1 MTLAFRPDEPNP
13 RVSVLLADLGIA
25 PGHSPGAIDLGID
38 DRDEMLAFLV
48 RAHGGDRDRALF
60 QYFQSGESIARCLG
74 QVLRWRFGDLGNAGD
89 PGCVH
94 SLLDFA
100 SGYGRVTRFLVREVP
115 PERVWV
121 ADVYAEGV
129 RFQAE
134 RFGVHAMVS
143 SIRPEDFACAERF
156 DAILVTSLFTH
167 LPEERFVAWLRVLL
181 GLLNPGG
188 LLAFSAH
195 SPEVLPPGAE
205 MPASGI
211 LFEPTSESGSLDT
224 SDYGS
229 TWVTEGFVRSALERA
244 MPPGAPGAPG
254 ASLHPLERALCNF
267 QDLYLVVPE
276 PGVDFSSLAFQGEPQ
291 LFVEH
296 AELDAE
302 GNLELEGWAAVRNG
316 TVREVEVWLDEERLG
331 SARVEGERGDVR
343 GFFGG
348 AHDILAG
355 WSCSCRLP
363 AGGSRSAAVLRLRV
377 VDGGGGGHVLWAGSV
392 AELLLAAS
400 CLEREQLRG
409 WLGHVEVLL
418 SQERAR
424 AAGIAAELEMRD
436 TRLAAMRASRFW
448 KLRNVWFRLK
458 ARLGLADPSEVEGAE
473 AAR

>member
-1 MTLAFRPDEPNP
+1 MTLAFRPDDPNP
-13 RVSVLLADLGIA
+13 RVSVLLADLGLA
-25 PGHSPGAIDLGID
+25 PGAAGLAVD
-38 DRDEMLAFLV
+38 DRDEMLAFLLA
-48 RAHGGDRDRALF
+48 AHRGDRDRALF

-74 QVLRWRFGDLGNAGD
+74 QVLRWRFGDPGN
-89 PGCVH
+89 VH

-134 RFGVHAMVS
+134 RFGVHALVS
-143 SIRPEDFACAERF
+143 SIRPEDFVCAERF

-205 MPASGI
+205 MPASGF

-229 TWVTEGFVRSALERA
+229 TWVTEDFVRSALERA
-244 MPPGAPGAPG
+244 MLPGAPGAPA
-254 ASLHPLERALCNF
+254 ASLHLLERALCNF

-276 PGVDFSSLAFQGEPQ
+276 PEVDFSSLAFQGEPQ
-291 LFVEH
+291 LFVEK
-296 AELDAE
+296 AELDAG

-316 TVREVEVWLDEERLG
+316 SVRDVEVWLDEERLG
-331 SARVEGERGDVR
+331 AARVEGERGDVR
-343 GFFGG
+343 GFFG
-348 AHDILAG
+348 ASAG
-355 WSCSCRLP
+355 VLPGWGCSCRLP
-363 AGGSRSAAVLRLRV
+363 AGVSRSAAVLRLWV
-377 VDGGGGGHVLWAGSV
+377 VDGLGGRHVLWAGSV
-392 AELLLAAS
+392 AELLLAS
-400 CLEREQLRG
+400 SRLEREQLRG
-409 WLGHVEVLL
+409 WLGHVELLL

-424 AAGIAAELEMRD
+424 AAGLAAELEALK

-458 ARLGLADPSEVEGAE
+458 VRVGLAHPSETSE
-473 AAR
+473 AAE

>member
-1 MTLAFRPDEPNP
+1 MTLAFRPDEANP
-13 RVSVLLADLGIA
+13 RVSVLLADLGLA
-25 PGHSPGAIDLGID
+25 PGAIDLAID
-38 DRDEMLAFLV
+38 GRDEMLAFL
-48 RAHGGDRDRALF
+48 REAHRGDRDSALF

-74 QVLRWRFGDLGNAGD
+74 QILRWRFGDLERIHG
-89 PGCVH
+89 
-94 SLLDFA
+94 LLDFA

-115 PERVWV
+115 AERVWV

-134 RFGVHAMVS
+134 RFGVHAVVS
-143 SIRPEDFACAERF
+143 SIRPQDFACAERF

-195 SPEVLPPGAE
+195 SPEVLPSGVE
-205 MPASGI
+205 MPASGF
-211 LFEPTSESGSLDT
+211 LFMPTSESGSLDT

-244 MPPGAPGAPG
+244 MSPGAQGAPG
-254 ASLHPLERALCNF
+254 ASLHHIERALCNF
-267 QDLYLVVPE
+267 QDLYLVAPE

-291 LFVEH
+291 LFVEK
-296 AELDAE
+296 AELDAG

-316 TVREVEVWLDEERLG
+316 SVREVELWLDEERLG

-348 AHDILAG
+348 SPDILSG
-355 WSCSCRLP
+355 WGGSCRLP
-363 AGGSRSAAVLRLRV
+363 AGVSRSAAVLRLRV
-377 VDGGGGGHVLWAGSV
+377 VDGGGGGHVLWAGSI

-400 CLEREQLRG
+400 RLESEQLRG
-409 WLGHVEVLL
+409 WLRHNEAVLAE
-418 SQERAR
+418 ERAR
-424 AAGIAAELEMRD
+424 AAAEKRALVD
-436 TRLAAMRASRFW
+436 RLAAMRASRFW

-458 ARLGLADPSEVEGAE
+458 ARVGLADPSEVTGATE
-473 AAR
+473 AAE